1 MWCWLIHELTMNV
14 GFTICLVFTRSILI
28 TPYFIYIYIYIY
40 IKSFNLW
47 YVMSTH
53 GDSFLLSNQ
62 CTIDFWSKEGLNSR
76 YLI

>member
-40 IKSFNLW
+40 IYKEFQPM
-47 YVMSTH
+47 VC
-53 GDSFLLSNQ
+53 GVDS
-62 CTIDFWSKEGLNSR
+62 W
-76 YLI
+76 